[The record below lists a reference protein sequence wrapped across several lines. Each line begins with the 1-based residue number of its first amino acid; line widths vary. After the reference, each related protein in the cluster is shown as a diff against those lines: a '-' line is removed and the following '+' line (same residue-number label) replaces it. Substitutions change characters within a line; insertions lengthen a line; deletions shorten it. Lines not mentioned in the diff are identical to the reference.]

1 MHTRNAAYVLRCQ
14 ELSRYAFD
22 TARAQYGDDLLMTT
36 VHGSWLYGTAHEH
49 SDTDLYVVVDNVRT
63 KQHVDADGLDV
74 MRINTAAYFEQLSH
88 GAHQAV
94 EAHYSPYRLV
104 NTNHPW
110 ARMLMHTVP
119 SARGFVRK
127 SLSASTA
134 FRRRVADELV
144 EQRLAD
150 PNSTIELMPGHNK
163 TIGHAARLET
173 AASHVM
179 HAGFAEYT
187 PVWISHSTPSHH

>member
-1 MHTRNAAYVLRCQ
+1 MHTHDAAYVLRCQ
-14 ELSRYAFD
+14 KLSRYAFD
-22 TARAQYGDDLLMTT
+22 TAYAQYGDDVLMAT

-63 KQHVDADGLDV
+63 KQHVNPDGLDV

-94 EAHYSPYRLV
+94 EAHYSPYRV
-104 NTNHPW
+104 INTNHPW

-119 SARGFVRK
+119 SARDFVRK

-144 EQRLAD
+144 EQRLAE
-150 PNSTIELMPGHNK
+150 PSVTVELTPAHNK
-163 TIGHAARLET
+163 AVGHAARLEA

-179 HAGFAEYT
+179 HAGFAEYI
-187 PVWISHSTPSHH
+187 PVWIPH

>member
-1 MHTRNAAYVLRCQ
+1 MCTSNTAYVLRCR
-14 ELSRYAFD
+14 ELSQYAFD
-22 TARAQYGDDLLMTT
+22 TAYARYGDDLLMAT

-63 KQHVDADGLDV
+63 KQHVGADGLDV

-94 EAHYSPYRLV
+94 EAHHSPYRV
-104 NTNHPW
+104 INTNHPW
-110 ARMLMHTVP
+110 ARMFMHTVP

-134 FRRRVADELV
+134 FRRNVADELV
-144 EQRLAD
+144 EQRLAE
-150 PNSTIELMPGHNK
+150 PTTTIKLMPGHNK
-163 TIGHAARLET
+163 AIGHAARLGT
-173 AASHVM
+173 KAATVL

-187 PVWISHSTPSHH
+187 PVWIPH

>member
-1 MHTRNAAYVLRCQ
+1 MTSNNTTYTQRCH
-14 ELSRYAFD
+14 ELSQHAFRQ
-22 TARAQYGDDLLMTT
+22 AQSQYGNKLLMAT

-49 SDTDLYVVVDNVRT
+49 SDVDLYIVVDNVRT
-63 KQHVDADGLDV
+63 KQHVNAHGIDT

-94 EAHYSPYRLV
+94 EAHYSPYRV
-104 NTNHPW
+104 INTNHPW
-110 ARMLMHTVP
+110 ARLLMHTVP

-144 EQRLAD
+144 EQRLAE
-150 PNSTIELMPGHNK
+150 PSATIELTPAHNK
-163 TIGHAARLET
+163 AIGHAARLET
-173 AASHVM
+173 KATTVL

-187 PVWISHSTPSHH
+187 PVWIPHSTPSHH

>member
-1 MHTRNAAYVLRCQ
+1 MHTRDAAYVLRCR
-14 ELSRYAFD
+14 ELSQYAFD
-22 TARAQYGDDLLMTT
+22 TAYARYGDDVLMST

-63 KQHVDADGLDV
+63 KQHVDAHGIDT

-94 EAHYSPYRLV
+94 EAHYSPYRV
-104 NTNHPW
+104 INTNHPW
-110 ARMLMHTVP
+110 AHMLMHTVP

-144 EQRLAD
+144 EQRLAE
-150 PNSTIELMPGHNK
+150 PSATVELTPAHNK
-163 TIGHAARLET
+163 AVGHAARLEA

-179 HAGFAEYT
+179 HASFAEYT
-187 PVWISHSTPSHH
+187 PVWIPH